1 MGLFGLKGIGLA
13 SVLSSFPVEKYYY
26 SIIFFLSSFVILRRL
41 KFFKMQKPI
50 LYISALLLVLSA
62 CVTPKI
68 HNSLLAEHESTKSAL
83 TSAEKKTLS
92 LADKLE
98 EKEGAILTLQAQ
110 ISDLRNDSVQNGKS
124 LVILQDKYDELS
136 NAYDL
141 LTSKNSRYMAD
152 KAKETKKL
160 LEQLEQAQ
168 SALFAKEDELN
179 KLSNSLDA
187 KENELK
193 LAQEEL
199 EARSVRV
206 TELEMII
213 NKKDSIVTALKQSI
227 SKALRGLEGEGLTIV
242 QKNGKVYISLEE
254 DLLFAS
260 GKYVVNSGGVA
271 ALNKLAT
278 ALSVQ
283 KDLEILVEG
292 HTDNIPLSGRGLVKD
307 NWDLSVMRATN
318 VVKVLLQNPSL
329 DPLQLTAAGRAEF
342 MPIAENDTKQGRSA
356 NRRIEMILSP
366 NLDDLFNL
374 LE

>member
-1 MGLFGLKGIGLA
+1 
-13 SVLSSFPVEKYYY
+13 
-26 SIIFFLSSFVILRRL
+26 
-41 KFFKMQKPI
+41 MQKLI
-50 LYISALLLVLSA
+50 LYISTLLLVLSS

-68 HNSLLAEHESTKSAL
+68 HNALVMEHDATKSAL
-83 TSAEKKTLS
+83 TTKEQKVLHLNGTIEEQEGTIIS
-92 LADKLE
+92 LKS
-98 EKEGAILTLQAQ
+98 Q
-110 ISDLRNDSVQNGKS
+110 ISEMRNDSVQNGIA
-124 LVILQDKYDELS
+124 LTTLQSKYDALS
-136 NAYDL
+136 DAYDL

-168 SALFAKEDELN
+168 SELFAKEDELN
-179 KLSNSLDA
+179 KLSASLDA
-187 KENELK
+187 KEDELK

-199 EARSVRV
+199 DARSARV
-206 TELEMII
+206 TELETII
-213 NKKDSIVTALKQSI
+213 NKKDSIVTALKSSI
-227 SKALRGLEGEGLTIV
+227 SKALIGLEGEGLTVI

-260 GKYVVNSGGVA
+260 GKYEVNSGGVS
-271 ALNKLAT
+271 ALSKLAT
-278 ALSVQ
+278 ALASQ

-292 HTDNIPLSGRGLVKD
+292 HTDSIPLSGRGLVKD

-318 VVKVLLQNPSL
+318 VVKVLLKTPSL

-342 MPIAENDTKQGRSA
+342 VPIATNKTKEGRGA

-366 NLDDLFNL
+366 NLDDLFEL